1 MNRPTFVRRFFM
13 MTSKLHYHIYTSTAE
28 LPYNWDQVAV
38 SNAFL
43 QTPYLRVLEQSAPSN
58 MACFFIGIYEDELL
72 IGVALAQYLDVQKLH
87 SFGKQLGTIQSFV
100 RNFALRQF
108 ASHVLFIGNNMI
120 TGQNGYALSKNI
132 SYQEISRL
140 LRAMADELVVYFKKK
155 GISIHV
161 VSFKDFYEDCTEAL
175 RRFDFKTLFNF
186 TVQPNMILNLRPEWK
201 TKEDYNA
208 ALTKKYRDQ
217 FKRAQKKFEGIN
229 YKALKYEDLLHYEE
243 QLYALYHHVAINA
256 PFNTFFLA
264 KNHFSTFKKQ
274 VGERF
279 QLFGYF
285 YEDKLIGFHTLLL
298 NGTTLETY
306 FLGYDAAIQK
316 EKMVYLN
323 MLYNMIAFGIEN
335 QLERIIFGRT
345 AMEIKSSI
353 GSLPIP
359 MYGFMYHTQPIINRF
374 IPKLFKNLQPPAPF
388 ELRHPFK
395 TPHE

>member
-1 MNRPTFVRRFFM
+1 
-13 MTSKLHYHIYTSTAE
+13 
-28 LPYNWDQVAV
+28 
-38 SNAFL
+38 
-43 QTPYLRVLEQSAPSN
+43 
-58 MACFFIGIYEDELL
+58 
-72 IGVALAQYLDVQKLH
+72 
-87 SFGKQLGTIQSFV
+87 
-100 RNFALRQF
+100 
-108 ASHVLFIGNNMI
+108 
-120 TGQNGYALSKNI
+120 
-132 SYQEISRL
+132 
-140 LRAMADELVVYFKKK
+140 
-155 GISIHV
+155 
-161 VSFKDFYEDCTEAL
+161 
-175 RRFDFKTLFNF
+175 
-186 TVQPNMILNLRPEWK
+186 MILNLCPEWK
-201 TKEDYNA
+201 TKEDYSA

-217 FKRAQKKFEGIN
+217 FKRAQKKIQGIN
-229 YKALKYEDLLHYEE
+229 CIALEYEEILHFEE

-274 VGERF
+274 VGDRF
-279 QLFGYF
+279 LLFGYF

-353 GSLPIP
+353 GALPIP

-374 IPKLFKNLQPPAPF
+374 VPKFFKNLQPPAPF